1 MPGGRLDTRYR
12 VLQVIERTPATGTR
26 DIFRLGRPQTG
37 SLEDAECGGVYIAML
52 QRTIII

>member
-12 VLQVIERTPATGTR
+12 VLQVVERTPATGTR

-37 SLEDAECGGVYIAML
+37 SLKDAECGGIYIAML

>member
-1 MPGGRLDTRYR
+1 MPGGRLDARYR
-12 VLQVIERTPATGTR
+12 VLQVVKRTPTTGTR

-37 SLEDAECGGVYIAML
+37 SLKDAECGGVYIAMV